1 MQKPANVTSTVDT
14 QILPVQG
21 HQIWFGVHAAMAF
34 VAAVLVALVIVA
46 AEFSLAPTQ
55 SLSAVAASDALA
67 GFEYAIA
74 LP

>member
-1 MQKPANVTSTVDT
+1 MPKPANATSTVDA

-34 VAAVLVALVIVA
+34 MAAILVALVIVA
-46 AEFSLAPTQ
+46 AEFSLAPTH
-55 SLSAVAASDALA
+55 SLSAVAASDAPS

-74 LP
+74 FP